1 MSTCSLLVVVCSALC
16 LLALGLGLQHADGL
30 IRCSYE
36 PNQALV
42 SRRPS
47 SPCAAP
53 RSCAL
58 RLSRRGAPFPPP
70 PLQDVHVYVSP
81 QRPYVGFSPEELV
94 WRVEGFKYGLSAGH
108 RSAEVTV
115 QLGEHAESNT
125 TL

>member
-1 MSTCSLLVVVCSALC
+1 MRSAALVCSAPLTPRR
-16 LLALGLGLQHADGL
+16 A
-30 IRCSYE
+30 
-36 PNQALV
+36 V
-42 SRRPS
+42 S
-47 SPCAAP
+47 
-53 RSCAL
+53 
-58 RLSRRGAPFPPP
+58 P